1 MLDAD
6 TLGGEPMSTDLLQ
19 PDAIGPRY
27 VPGLRDGV
35 TVVPVADEAVLYE
48 EDTGRLH
55 QLDAIA
61 TVIVG
66 LFDGHAT
73 IEQTVTELAEAF
85 GADRDVVE
93 RDVLALVQDLG
104 RKGLFDDVAG
114 EVVEED
120 HDDGC

>member
-1 MLDAD
+1 
-6 TLGGEPMSTDLLQ
+6 MSTDLLQ